1 MTDIEN
7 DWRKN
12 RFLRFL
18 EKYNLKL
25 RELRE
30 AVESGRVTIGKKRI
44 GRPQVGTADPENGQI
59 TPSPIWDR
67 NIERV
72 IEIRDA
78 VKGGRPS
85 KVELKPIDLE
95 NLKIRLFCEEF
106 AQDPVVVAY
115 LRKPTLD
122 NRFQLLIHISALQKD
137 MSPSD
142 LMDLYGL
149 TDEFLFNKLKS
160 LIDTK
165 DKNVSARYLTLAFK
179 LKYPE
184 EKKVTK
190 AVQNNYYFASKKEA
204 MEKVKEQ
211 INAIGRTFGRSVGNF
226 TDNGNDAGGDD
237 AGGAGEAL
245 VGDRARAS

>member
-1 MTDIEN
+1 MNEIEK
-7 DWRKN
+7 DWRRN

-18 EKYNLKL
+18 EKYNLKI

-30 AVESGRVTIGKKRI
+30 AVEKGRVTIGKKRI
-44 GRPQVGTADPENGQI
+44 GKPQVGTADPENGQI

-72 IEIRDA
+72 IEIRDV

-115 LRKPTLD
+115 LQKPTLD
-122 NRFQLLIHISALQKD
+122 NRFQLLIHISALQKE
-137 MSPSD
+137 MTPSD

-190 AVQNNYYFASKKEA
+190 AVQNNYYFASKEEA
-204 MEKVKEQ
+204 MKKVKEQ
-211 INAIGRTFGRSVGNF
+211 INAIGRLIS
-226 TDNGNDAGGDD
+226 NGNNAGGND
-237 AGGAGEAL
+237 AGGAGEAV